1 MLKFFSRLERTRN
14 FVLLLF
20 GILMV
25 ASLVFFYAPTRGP
38 VTTNLSTSEETAASV
53 SGEKITVGEVFRQK
67 EAFSRMMQ
75 GRPYP
80 AKSILN
86 SMIGSRI
93 VRVEAARLGLTA
105 SDAEVAAAIRE
116 QYKPQDGKPWDQKQY
131 EQMAVS
137 QSGSIAAFEDEV
149 RDQLSAEKLRA
160 FITAGVTVSEEE
172 VLKDFQRKNTKFD
185 LSYVL
190 VNPAELAQAITP
202 SDQDLR
208 DYFERNKAAYYIN
221 SPQKKIKYI
230 FLNTAKIGEKLPITD
245 ADLQAEYDKLPA
257 DKRIGGVLGQEIV
270 LRVPRPE
277 QDAVVL

>member
-257 DKRIGGVLGQEIV
+257 DKRIGGVL
-270 LRVPRPE
+270 
-277 QDAVVL
+277 AT